1 MTLFDSYVPGTWI
14 DQGLTVPVPSPGP
27 REQPGTSHWTQNPF
41 NFFRAVTQ
49 ASVLAVGMAL
59 TSLSFSAS
67 EVVVGT
73 EACVVDAIEHDRA
86 EADVPP
92 GYWTDL
98 IALVKKAPVLPPDDT
113 TGDPPPLW

>member
-14 DQGLTVPVPSPGP
+14 DQGLTVPVPSHDE
-27 REQPGTSHWTQNPF
+27 RQPETRHWKQNPF

-73 EACVVDAIEHDRA
+73 EAYVVDTIEHEMA
-86 EADVPP
+86 EADVPS
-92 GYWTDL
+92 GYWADL
-98 IALVKKAPVLPPDDT
+98 IAMVRKAPVMPSDDT